1 MKAFLELQICNDR
14 HLRKP
19 TTQIIGDEIVNTWNY
34 TSISWAC
41 QGEWKKV
48 EFRYKKSEY
57 DYNVAM
63 EELEKFIKRNS

>member
-19 TTQIIGDEIVNTWNY
+19 TTQVIGDEIVNTWNY
-34 TSISWAC
+34 RNISWAC
-41 QGEWKKV
+41 QGNWEKV

-57 DYNVAM
+57 DFNVAM